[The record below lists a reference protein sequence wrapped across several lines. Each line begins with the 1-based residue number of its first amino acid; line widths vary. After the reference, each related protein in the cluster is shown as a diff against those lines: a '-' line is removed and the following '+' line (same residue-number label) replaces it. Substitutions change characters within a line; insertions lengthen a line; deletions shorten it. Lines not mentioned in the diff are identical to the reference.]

1 MLQDNVIHNF
11 NLSFGPKQQT
21 SNAKVCYK
29 ETPESNIS
37 LQSEELLSPFRDNSP
52 QNWQRKKITYQN
64 SFNTLD
70 KQHILQL
77 QQTLRPK
84 AQTSQIVK
92 FLKVTKTMGIVQR
105 FKSNLF
111 LNAYIL
117 PKRLQEQFKKQEKYT
132 NTVVQNDSKKR
143 NLQSKQ
149 IPLISPSSPI
159 SQIFDM
165 LSIIVQLIALWIISI
180 MAVFTNVDDN
190 QAQIILFIIVF
201 LVFELIFLLNR
212 AIIIQG
218 LIIEDRSIIFQNF
231 VKQSSFLY
239 SLEIIIC
246 VYIQFNKN
254 FLQQQGAFLLVIL
267 LAVIIGRILQQYDN
281 LIDTLYQLSIPS
293 DLLDL
298 ITLIISIYY
307 FAHFIACCWLYCGL
321 LQEDNGSWITYY
333 ELSNQNIWIK
343 YSTSFYWA
351 TMTMVTVGYG
361 DITPK
366 NQTEMIFCDI
376 AMFLSSC
383 VFAYSMNSIG
393 IILKNIN
400 DKKVN
405 YKKRAIILNQY
416 MKKNDISNHIQDKV
430 RNYLKY
436 QIENEYNEIQKDAI
450 KILKQLPKGIE
461 QEISQNINNRIL
473 QKIKVFDQFTK
484 WTKSELIDKIE
495 LVSYTPGEYIY
506 HQDTNQ
512 NIEIYYVYQG
522 SVDIVEEQSQQN
534 IQQLKQGEVFGEF
547 QFFTGFNPKTSAIS
561 NGFSII
567 AKIKRETFIKIL
579 QDVKKDQEKFHQI
592 KDKILLYNDYS
603 DLMISCKFCKKI
615 SHIFYLCPML
625 TYQPDMESRLKKE
638 ELYPE
643 QQDRQPFK
651 RGILRK
657 KNSLLL
663 QKETF
668 DNIKEYQEINGID
681 QIEDNLQSEI
691 QTNSLNEEQFYP
703 INENQQSMKNI
714 NLIPKNSQMMTRTS
728 RLSINQNHF
737 GFCRQ
742 SIAQTSKD
750 KYNIKINQNQLT
762 ISNHNSP
769 PKNINES
776 KNIMKWNMLDSFI
789 DQLQFHYLDIDSI
802 QEYEIYMKH
811 NNFKQV
817 IKELNQKP
825 KYIRKLLKLQKY
837 TFNYYVKVM
846 AIKIREYLDDDEI
859 IENVF
864 SKSLRKNQ

>member
-1 MLQDNVIHNF
+1 MFQDNAIHNI

-21 SNAKVCYK
+21 ANPKVCYK
-29 ETPESNIS
+29 ETPDSHIS
-37 LQSEELLSPFRDNSP
+37 LQSEGLLSPFPESSP
-52 QNWQRKKITYQN
+52 SNWQRKKITYQN

-70 KQHILQL
+70 KQHIFQL

-84 AQTSQIVK
+84 AQTSQMTK
-92 FLKVTKTMGIVQR
+92 FLKVTKIMSIVQR

-111 LNAYIL
+111 LNTYIL
-117 PKRLQEQFKKQEKYT
+117 PKKSKEQFSKKEKYL
-132 NTVVQNDSKKR
+132 NTFVQNDSKKR

-165 LSIIVQLIALWIISI
+165 LSIIVQLMALWIISI
-180 MAVFTNVDDN
+180 MAVFTNLDDN
-190 QAQIILFIIVF
+190 QAQIIIFTVVF
-201 LVFELIFLLNR
+201 LIFELIFQLNR

-246 VYIQFNKN
+246 VYITFNKN
-254 FLQQQGAFLLVIL
+254 FLQQKGAFLLLIL

-321 LQEDNGSWITYY
+321 LQEENGSWITYY
-333 ELSNQNIWIK
+333 ELSNQDIWIK

-405 YKKRAIILNQY
+405 YKKSTIILNQY
-416 MKKNDISNHIQDKV
+416 MKKNDISNHIQDKI

-436 QIENEYNEIQKDAI
+436 QINNEYNEIQKDAI

-495 LVSYTPGEYIY
+495 LISYTPGEYIF
-506 HQDTNQ
+506 HQDTSQ
-512 NIEIYYVYQG
+512 NIELCYVYQG
-522 SVDIVEEQSQQN
+522 SVDILEEYSQQN

-547 QFFTGFNPKTSAIS
+547 QFFSGFNPQTSAIS

-567 AKIKRETFIKIL
+567 AKIKRQTFLKIL
-579 QDVKKDQEKFHQI
+579 QDVKQDQEKFHQI
-592 KDKILLYNDYS
+592 KDRIILYKDYS

-615 SHIFYLCPML
+615 SHIFYQCPML
-625 TYQPDMESRLKKE
+625 SYQPDMESKLKKE
-638 ELYPE
+638 ELCPQE
-643 QQDRQPFK
+643 QNRFPFK
-651 RGILRK
+651 RVISRK
-657 KNSLLL
+657 KNSLFF

-668 DNIKEYQEINGID
+668 DKIKEYQEINGID
-681 QIEDNLQSEI
+681 YIEDNLQSEI
-691 QTNSLNEEQFYP
+691 QTNSFIEEQLYQV
-703 INENQQSMKNI
+703 NEIQQNMTNI
-714 NLIPKNSQMMTRTS
+714 FLMHKNSQMMTRNS

-737 GFCRQ
+737 GFCRP
-742 SIAQTSKD
+742 SIAQTFKEKQNNKS
-750 KYNIKINQNQLT
+750 NQNQLT

-769 PKNINES
+769 PKNQVGS
-776 KNIMKWNMLDSFI
+776 KGSTKWNMLDNFI
-789 DQLQFHYLDIDSI
+789 DQLQFHYLDIDCL

-817 IKELNQKP
+817 IKELNQRP
-825 KYIRKLLKLQKY
+825 KYIRQMLKLSKY
-837 TFNYYVKVM
+837 SFNYYVKVM
-846 AIKIREYLDDDEI
+846 AIKMREYLNEDEI